1 MTNNGG
7 VDTNVAKLTD
17 AETGESSFS
26 KENGLSYGKSVKL
39 TALGDG
45 EVRVRCN
52 TKNGSDKIR
61 LIFDMDFEI
70 SGIGTAFINPY
81 ELVSGSLYSRC
92 QGQVT
97 NGNERGVATARDGKT
112 TVTFDNVD
120 FGAFGSDEITLPIFE
135 LGNQPVA
142 IEIWEGAPQDAG
154 SELVDTV
161 IYHVPSIW
169 NTYQERSYKLPRRLK
184 GVTSISF
191 VTEYKIHLKG
201 FVFAK
206 KEKAFETLSVKENTS
221 IYGDTFTVE
230 EEAITG
236 IGNNV
241 TVVFEDMNFGETG
254 TTRLTICGKSNLPMN
269 SIHVRFNTE
278 NGDVNE
284 VAEFAG
290 ADEYTERVFEFSK
303 VTGKTTVNFVFL
315 PGCDFDFQYFR
326 FE

>member
-1 MTNNGG
+1 MFSGKLLAVIAAKKEPGDIVIKATSVGLPETSITLRAEVCEIPEGVSATEDNVAAEARWLAKKDASFVNEWKKRMAEEVPIRRIDIVTEGSNRLNPERKEVTLTAKIYPKNATYQDILWRVTNNGG
-7 VDTNVAKLTD
+7 VDSNIAKLTD

-52 TKNGSDKIR
+52 TKNGGEKIR
-61 LIFDMDFEI
+61 LISDMDFEI
-70 SGIGTAFINPY
+70 SGIGTAFLNPY
-81 ELVSGSLYSRC
+81 ELISGSLYSRC

-120 FGAFGSDEITLPIFE
+120 FGAFGSDEITMPIFE

-154 SELVDTV
+154 SELIDTV

-169 NTYQERSYKLPRRLK
+169 NTYQERTYKLPKRLK

-191 VTEYKIHLKG
+191 
-201 FVFAK
+201 
-206 KEKAFETLSVKENTS
+206 
-221 IYGDTFTVE
+221 D
-230 EEAITG
+230 G
-236 IGNNV
+236 I
-241 TVVFEDMNFGETG
+241 
-254 TTRLTICGKSNLPMN
+254 
-269 SIHVRFNTE
+269 
-278 NGDVNE
+278 
-284 VAEFAG
+284 
-290 ADEYTERVFEFSK
+290 
-303 VTGKTTVNFVFL
+303 
-315 PGCDFDFQYFR
+315 
-326 FE
+326 